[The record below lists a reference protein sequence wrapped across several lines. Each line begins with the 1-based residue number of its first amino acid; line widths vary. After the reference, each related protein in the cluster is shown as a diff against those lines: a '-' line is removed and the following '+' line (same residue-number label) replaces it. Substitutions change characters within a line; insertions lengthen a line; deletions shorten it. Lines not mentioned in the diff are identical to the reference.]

1 VGQGKGF
8 DVEKIRK
15 IHTILKITAPSY
27 KLGELILDKF
37 AYFGG
42 LDRTRT
48 CDLTD
53 VNGAF

>member
-1 VGQGKGF
+1 MFWPEV
-8 DVEKIRK
+8 
-15 IHTILKITAPSY
+15 AAY
-27 KLGELILDKF
+27 KKMPISRHF
-37 AYFGG
+37 CG